1 MATIKRAAKKAAKK
15 AVPKVEAPKQ
25 IILTEAQFDI
35 LEAVKDEISNLAY
48 SLSYAF
54 TNENNSMREVAFEIG
69 TIKNK
74 IDIQQEKLNDIVATI
89 DPNPIEFDFSF
100 DEEEEDSNDED
111 NNF

>member
-25 IILTEAQFDI
+25 IVLTEAQFDI
-35 LEAVKDEISNLAY
+35 LEAVKDELSNLAY

-54 TNENNSMREVAFEIG
+54 TNENNGIREVAFEIG
-69 TIKNK
+69 VLKNK

-89 DPNPIEFDFSF
+89 DPNPLEFDFSF
-100 DEEEEDSNDED
+100 DEEEEDNDED
-111 NNF
+111 NQF

>member
-1 MATIKRAAKKAAKK
+1 MATIKRAVKKAAKK

-25 IILTEAQFDI
+25 IVLTEAQFDI
-35 LEAVKDEISNLAY
+35 LEGVKDELNNLTY

-54 TNENNSMREVAFEIG
+54 TNENNNIREVAVEIG
-69 TIKNK
+69 VLKNK

-100 DEEEEDSNDED
+100 DEDDKDSDEV
-111 NNF
+111 NQF

>member
-1 MATIKRAAKKAAKK
+1 MATIKRAVKKAAKK

-25 IILTEAQFDI
+25 IVITEAQFDI
-35 LEAVKDEISNLAY
+35 LEGVKDELNNLTY

-54 TNENNSMREVAFEIG
+54 TNENNNIREVAFEIG
-69 TIKNK
+69 VLKNK

-100 DEEEEDSNDED
+100 DEDDKDSDEV
-111 NNF
+111 NQF

>member
-25 IILTEAQFDI
+25 IVLTEAQFDI
-35 LEAVKDEISNLAY
+35 LEAVKDELNNLTY

-54 TNENNSMREVAFEIG
+54 ANENNNIREVAFEIG

-100 DEEEEDSNDED
+100 DEDNEDSDED
-111 NNF
+111 NQF

>member
-25 IILTEAQFDI
+25 IVLTEAQFDI
-35 LEAVKDEISNLAY
+35 LEGVKDELNNLTY
-48 SLSYAF
+48 SLGYAF
-54 TNENNSMREVAFEIG
+54 TNENNSIREVAFEIG
-69 TIKNK
+69 TIKSK

-100 DEEEEDSNDED
+100 DEDDEEDENSDDD
-111 NNF
+111 N

>member
-1 MATIKRAAKKAAKK
+1 MATIKKAAKKAAKK

-25 IILTEAQFDI
+25 IVLTEAQFDI
-35 LEAVKDEISNLAY
+35 LEAVKDEISSLAY

-74 IDIQQEKLNDIVATI
+74 IDIQQDKLNEIVADI

-100 DEEEEDSNDED
+100 DEDDEDSDED
-111 NNF
+111 NQF

>member
-25 IILTEAQFDI
+25 IILTEAQFDV
-35 LEAVKDEISNLAY
+35 LESVKDELSNLAY

-54 TNENNSMREVAFEIG
+54 ANENNNIREVAFEIG
-69 TIKNK
+69 VIKNK

-89 DPNPIEFDFSF
+89 DPNPLEFDFSF
-100 DEEEEDSNDED
+100 DEDDKDSDED
-111 NNF
+111 NQF

>member
-35 LEAVKDEISNLAY
+35 LEGVKDELNNLTY
-48 SLSYAF
+48 GLSYAF
-54 TNENNSMREVAFEIG
+54 ANENNNIREVAFEIG

-100 DEEEEDSNDED
+100 DEEENSDEE
-111 NNF
+111 NQF

>member
-25 IILTEAQFDI
+25 IVLTEAQFDI
-35 LEAVKDEISNLAY
+35 LEGVKDELNNLTY

-54 TNENNSMREVAFEIG
+54 ANENNNIREIAFEIG
-69 TIKNK
+69 VLKNK

-89 DPNPIEFDFSF
+89 DPNPLEFDFSF
-100 DEEEEDSNDED
+100 DEEEEDSDED
-111 NNF
+111 NQF

>member
-1 MATIKRAAKKAAKK
+1 MATIKRAVKKAAKK

-25 IILTEAQFDI
+25 IVLTEAQFDI
-35 LEAVKDEISNLAY
+35 LEGVKDELNNLTY

-54 TNENNSMREVAFEIG
+54 TNENNNIREVAFEIG
-69 TIKNK
+69 VLKNK

-100 DEEEEDSNDED
+100 DEDDKDSDEV
-111 NNF
+111 NQF

>member
-25 IILTEAQFDI
+25 IVLTEAQFDI
-35 LEAVKDEISNLAY
+35 LEAVKDELNNLAF

-54 TNENNSMREVAFEIG
+54 TNENNGIREVAFEIG

-74 IDIQQEKLNDIVATI
+74 LDIQQEKLNDIVATI

-100 DEEEEDSNDED
+100 DEDENSDDD
-111 NNF
+111 NQF

>member
-1 MATIKRAAKKAAKK
+1 MATIKKAAKKAAKK

-25 IILTEAQFDI
+25 IVLTEAQFDI
-35 LEAVKDEISNLAY
+35 LEAVKDELNNLTY

-54 TNENNSMREVAFEIG
+54 ANENNNIREVAFEIG

-74 IDIQQEKLNDIVATI
+74 IDIQQEKLNDIVAAI

-100 DEEEEDSNDED
+100 DEDNEDSDED
-111 NNF
+111 NQF

>member
-1 MATIKRAAKKAAKK
+1 MATIKRAVKKAAKK

-25 IILTEAQFDI
+25 IVLTEAQFDI
-35 LEAVKDEISNLAY
+35 LEGVKEELNNLTY

-54 TNENNSMREVAFEIG
+54 TNENNNIREVAFEIG
-69 TIKNK
+69 VLKNK

-100 DEEEEDSNDED
+100 DEDDKDSDEV
-111 NNF
+111 NQF

>member
-15 AVPKVEAPKQ
+15 AVPKVKAPKQ

-35 LEAVKDEISNLAY
+35 LEGVKDELNNLTY

-54 TNENNSMREVAFEIG
+54 TNESNNIREVAFEIG

-100 DEEEEDSNDED
+100 DEDDDNEDED

>member
-1 MATIKRAAKKAAKK
+1 MATIKKAAKKAAKK

-25 IILTEAQFDI
+25 IVLTEAQFDI
-35 LEAVKDEISNLAY
+35 LEGVKDELNNLTY

-54 TNENNSMREVAFEIG
+54 TNENNNIREVAFEIG

-74 IDIQQEKLNDIVATI
+74 IDIQQDKLNEIVAAI

-100 DEEEEDSNDED
+100 DEDDENSDED
-111 NNF
+111 NQF

>member
-1 MATIKRAAKKAAKK
+1 MATIKKAAKKAAKK

-25 IILTEAQFDI
+25 IVLTEDQFDI
-35 LEAVKDEISNLAY
+35 LEGVKDELNNLAY

-54 TNENNSMREVAFEIG
+54 TNENNNIREVAFEIG

-89 DPNPIEFDFSF
+89 DPNPLEFDFSF
-100 DEEEEDSNDED
+100 DEEEENSDDD
-111 NNF
+111 NQF